1 MPRKKPMPPRPQ
13 PPTESTQTPP
23 TVPDATLKDWVRRL
37 ALQGTWAD
45 VCATLFWE
53 WFPGWKQTPQAQE
66 LNWPKFRRQVE
77 EGARRFWFLD
87 PQQSGRRGRPSDDQ
101 QCFTV
106 IEEYLARRPKDS
118 RTWKP
123 PSQGELIRAVQDRLP
138 KLKKETCRKYA
149 RLWQLLNG
157 LLNGKSSRDFT
168 PSDWKFLE
176 KHRPEDAAREM
187 HALWRSENP
196 TEAKKYLEEMG
207 KSLASMN
214 KLPF

>member
-1 MPRKKPMPPRPQ
+1 MPRRLQLPPESPQ
-13 PPTESTQTPP
+13 IPP

-37 ALQGTWAD
+37 ALKGTWAD
-45 VCATLFWE
+45 VCAALFYE
-53 WFPGWKQTPQAQE
+53 WFPVWKQTPQAQE

-106 IEEYLARRPKDS
+106 IEEYLATRPKDS

-123 PSQGELIRAVQDRLP
+123 PSQGELIRALRDRLP
-138 KLKKETCRKYA
+138 KLKKETWRKYA
-149 RLWQLLNG
+149 LLWQI
-157 LLNGKSSRDFT
+157 LNGKSRRDFT
-168 PSDWKFLE
+168 TSDWKFLE
-176 KHRPEDAAREM
+176 KHRPEDAAREWF
-187 HALWRSENP
+187 ALWSSENP
-196 TEAKKYLEEMG
+196 TEAKKYWEEMG